1 MNNEK
6 RYQDLLEIYQKAH
19 PDIVKQKQFTGAQAE
34 WNRVKNSSD
43 DYERTLLNLKAKA
56 ARVKSATISWWAQSK
71 KKRYVC
77 INCVIKFA

>member
-6 RYQDLLEIYQKAH
+6 QYKDLLEIYQKAH
-19 PDIVKQKQFTGAQAE
+19 PDIVKHKQFTGAQAE

-71 KKRYVC
+71 KKGM
-77 INCVIKFA
+77 CVLTV

>member
-6 RYQDLLEIYQKAH
+6 RYKDLLEIYQKA
-19 PDIVKQKQFTGAQAE
+19 PTDIVKHKQFTGTPAE

-56 ARVKSATISWWAQSK
+56 ARVKSDTISWWAQSK
-71 KKRYVC
+71 KKGM
-77 INCVIKFA
+77 CVFPV